1 MNDLGQKIR
10 QARRDKGLT
19 QEQLAD
25 AMHVSRQTISHW
37 ENNRTLPDYLL
48 LCELAKTL
56 ETDVVAFLQ
65 ELPAGPEAEEAEAA
79 EALPAEA
86 AEETALPDPA
96 PVKRRPS
103 LRQLLLIAAAL
114 LVLLV
119 GTGTVVCLRSQPEP
133 SGYTAAWFMEQPPAA
148 ENAAFLH
155 TYCLESPIQA
165 RQRRPDATPMY
176 QFSIYIREENDVGCT
191 MDSITLVYFC
201 GDRVLLVDALAQE
214 DFINLGLVTP
224 YLAGNHM
231 RRISM
236 GMPAGE
242 DTGIGI
248 HITGTDDNGNPMES
262 RCYLPLEKP
271 S

>member
-10 QARRDKGLT
+10 QARRVKGLT

-96 PVKRRPS
+96 PVKRRLS

-176 QFSIYIREENDVGCT
+176 QFSIYIREKSVGCT

>member
-10 QARRDKGLT
+10 QARRVKGLT

-79 EALPAEA
+79 EALPAED

-133 SGYTAAWFMEQPPAA
+133 SIYTAAWFMEQPPAA

-176 QFSIYIREENDVGCT
+176 QFSIYIREENGVGCT

-201 GDRVLLVDALAQE
+201 GDRVLLVDALAGQPGFARAYHMNKTHWLSIVLDE
-214 DFINLGLVTP
+214 APDDGQVKWLLDESYRLTDARR
-224 YLAGNHM
+224 AG
-231 RRISM
+231 R
-236 GMPAGE
+236 
-242 DTGIGI
+242 
-248 HITGTDDNGNPMES
+248 
-262 RCYLPLEKP
+262 K
-271 S
+271 

>member
-48 LCELAKTL
+48 LCELAKIL

-65 ELPAGPEAEEAEAA
+65 EMPAGQDAEEAEAA
-79 EALPAEA
+79 EPLPVEA
-86 AEETALPDPA
+86 AADDTLPDPA
-96 PVKRRPS
+96 PVKRRLS
-103 LRQLLLIAAAL
+103 LRQLLLITAAVM
-114 LVLLV
+114 VLLV
-119 GTGTVVCLRSQPEP
+119 GTGTVVCLRTQPE
-133 SGYTAAWFMEQPPAA
+133 SSIYTAAWFMEQPPAA
-148 ENAAFLH
+148 ENTALLH
-155 TYCLESPIQA
+155 TYSPESPIRA
-165 RQRRPDATPMY
+165 RQHRPDATPMY
-176 QFSIYIREENDVGCT
+176 QFSIYIREENGVGCT

-214 DFINLGLVTP
+214 DFIKLGLVTP

-231 RRISM
+231 RRITM

>member
-1 MNDLGQKIR
+1 MNNLGQKIR
-10 QARRDKGLT
+10 QARRAKGLT

-48 LCELAKTL
+48 LCELAKIL

-65 ELPAGPEAEEAEAA
+65 ELPAGQDEPEPEAAQ
-79 EALPAEA
+79 ALPA
-86 AEETALPDPA
+86 AEEPLPDPA
-96 PVKRRPS
+96 PGKRR
-103 LRQLLLIAAAL
+103 LTLGQMLLMAAML
-114 LVLLV
+114 VVLLV
-119 GTGTVVCLRSQPEP
+119 GTGTVVCLRTTPEP
-133 SGYTAAWFMEQPPAA
+133 SGYTVAWFTEQPPAA

-155 TYCLESPIQA
+155 TYSLEAPIQA

-176 QFSIYIREENDVGCT
+176 QFSIYIREENGVGCT
-191 MDSITLVYFC
+191 MDSITLVYFS
-201 GDRVLLVDALAQE
+201 GDRVLVVDALAQE
-214 DFINLGLVTP
+214 DFIKLGLVTP
-224 YLAGNHM
+224 YLAGNHI
-231 RRISM
+231 RRINM

-248 HITGTDDNGNPMES
+248 HITATDDNGNTLES

-271 S
+271 L

>member
-10 QARRDKGLT
+10 QARRAKGLT

-56 ETDVVAFLQ
+56 ETDVIAFLQ
-65 ELPAGPEAEEAEAA
+65 ELPAGQDEAEPEAA
-79 EALPAEA
+79 EAPPA
-86 AEETALPDPA
+86 AEETLPDPA
-96 PVKRRPS
+96 PVKRRLS
-103 LRQLLLIAAAL
+103 LRQMLLIAAAL
-114 LVLLV
+114 LALLV
-119 GTGTVVCLRSQPEP
+119 GAGTVACLRAQPEP
-133 SGYTAAWFMEQPPAA
+133 SIYTAAWFMEQPPAA
-148 ENAAFLH
+148 ESVAFLH
-155 TYCLESPIQA
+155 TYSPESPIRA
-165 RQRRPDATPMY
+165 RHRRPDATPMY
-176 QFSIYIREENDVGCT
+176 QFSIYIREENGVGCT

-201 GDRVLLVDALAQE
+201 GDRVMLVDALAPE
-214 DFINLGLVTP
+214 DFIKLGLVTP
-224 YLAGNHM
+224 YLAGNHI

-248 HITGTDDNGNPMES
+248 HITATDDNGNTLES

>member
-10 QARRDKGLT
+10 QARRVKGLT

-79 EALPAEA
+79 EALPAED
-86 AEETALPDPA
+86 AEETALPAPA

-133 SGYTAAWFMEQPPAA
+133 SIYTAAWFMEQPPAA
-148 ENAAFLH
+148 ESVAFLH
-155 TYCLESPIQA
+155 TYSPESPIRA
-165 RQRRPDATPMY
+165 RHRRPDATPMY
-176 QFSIYIREENDVGCT
+176 HFSIYIREENGVGCT

-201 GDRVLLVDALAQE
+201 GDRVMLVDALAPE
-214 DFINLGLVTP
+214 DFIKLGLVTP
-224 YLAGNHM
+224 YLAGNHI

-248 HITGTDDNGNPMES
+248 HITATDDNGNTLES

>member
-10 QARRDKGLT
+10 QARRVKGLT

-79 EALPAEA
+79 EALPAED
-86 AEETALPDPA
+86 AEETALPAPG

-103 LRQLLLIAAAL
+103 LRQLLLIAATL

-119 GTGTVVCLRSQPEP
+119 GTGTVVCLRTQPE
-133 SGYTAAWFMEQPPAA
+133 SSIYTAAWFMEQPPAA

-155 TYCLESPIQA
+155 TYYLESPIQA

-176 QFSIYIREENDVGCT
+176 QFSIYIREENGVGCT

-231 RRISM
+231 RRINM

-248 HITGTDDNGNPMES
+248 HITGTDDNGNPIES

>member
-10 QARRDKGLT
+10 QARRVKGLT

-65 ELPAGPEAEEAEAA
+65 ELPARPEAEEAEAV

-119 GTGTVVCLRSQPEP
+119 GTGTVVCLRTQPE
-133 SGYTAAWFMEQPPAA
+133 SSIYTAAWFMEQPPAA

-176 QFSIYIREENDVGCT
+176 QFSIYIREENGVGCT

-201 GDRVLLVDALAQE
+201 GDKVLLVDALAQE

>member
-10 QARRDKGLT
+10 QARRVKGLT

-65 ELPAGPEAEEAEAA
+65 ELPAGQDAEGAA
-79 EALPAEA
+79 EAEPLPIEA
-86 AEETALPDPA
+86 AADDTLPDPA
-96 PVKRRPS
+96 PVKRRLS

-119 GTGTVVCLRSQPEP
+119 GTGTVVCLRTQPEP

-155 TYCLESPIQA
+155 TYCLESPSRA

-176 QFSIYIREENDVGCT
+176 QFSIYIREENGVGCT

-214 DFINLGLVTP
+214 DFIKLGLVTP

-231 RRISM
+231 RCITM

>member
-10 QARRDKGLT
+10 QARRAKGLT

-65 ELPAGPEAEEAEAA
+65 ELPAGQDEAEPEAA
-79 EALPAEA
+79 EAPPA
-86 AEETALPDPA
+86 AEETLPDPA

-103 LRQLLLIAAAL
+103 LRQQLLIAAAL

-119 GTGTVVCLRSQPEP
+119 GTGTVVCLRSQPE
-133 SGYTAAWFMEQPPAA
+133 SSIYTAAWFMEQPPAA

-155 TYCLESPIQA
+155 TYCLESPIRA

-176 QFSIYIREENDVGCT
+176 QFSVYIREENGVGCT

-214 DFINLGLVTP
+214 DFIKLGLVTP

-231 RRISM
+231 RRITM

>member
-1 MNDLGQKIR
+1 MNDLGLKIR
-10 QARRDKGLT
+10 QARRAKGLT

-65 ELPAGPEAEEAEAA
+65 ELPAGQDAEKAEIPETLPPGPTAEED
-79 EALPAEA
+79 
-86 AEETALPDPA
+86 LPDPA

-103 LRQLLLIAAAL
+103 LRQLLLITAAL

-133 SGYTAAWFMEQPPAA
+133 SGYTASWFMEQPPVA

-155 TYCLESPIQA
+155 TYCLESPIRA

-176 QFSIYIREENDVGCT
+176 QFSIYIREENGVGCT

-214 DFINLGLVTP
+214 DFIKLGLVTP

-231 RRISM
+231 RRITM

>member
-1 MNDLGQKIR
+1 
-10 QARRDKGLT
+10 
-19 QEQLAD
+19 
-25 AMHVSRQTISHW
+25 
-37 ENNRTLPDYLL
+37 
-48 LCELAKTL
+48 
-56 ETDVVAFLQ
+56 
-65 ELPAGPEAEEAEAA
+65 
-79 EALPAEA
+79 
-86 AEETALPDPA
+86 
-96 PVKRRPS
+96 
-103 LRQLLLIAAAL
+103 
-114 LVLLV
+114 
-119 GTGTVVCLRSQPEP
+119 
-133 SGYTAAWFMEQPPAA
+133 MEQPPAA

-155 TYCLESPIQA
+155 TYCLESPIRA

-176 QFSIYIREENDVGCT
+176 QFSIYIREENGVGCT

-231 RRISM
+231 RRINM

-248 HITGTDDNGNPMES
+248 HITGTDDNGNPLES